1 MPPVVPGNKCCGNGP
16 RDWYNTTVMS
26 SPPTSTHVVVKQTA
40 EEATWVATE
49 MVKQIICDAAGED
62 SICQLA
68 LAGGTTPHGLYL
80 MLAGA
85 ALSGEV
91 PWHNVEVFF
100 GDERAVPQDHV
111 ESNYRMAQHSLL
123 DHVPIEPQH
132 IHPMPAD
139 ADELDV
145 AAATYEA
152 TVRSIV
158 PPLADGQ
165 LPAFDLILLGMGGE
179 GHVAS
184 LFPGTDVLDETEKL
198 VTAYF
203 VPVLGRSRMTFT
215 FPLINAA
222 KHIIFLVTGA
232 DKAHAV
238 AALLS
243 DDPAAADHLP
253 AARVRPTHGEVS
265 FVLDAA
271 AARQAGLRPEG
282 A

>member
-1 MPPVVPGNKCCGNGP
+1 
-16 RDWYNTTVMS
+16 MS
-26 SPPTSTHVVVKQTA
+26 SVQPSRHVVVKQTA

-49 MVKQIICDAAGED
+49 MVKHVICEAAGEG
-62 SICQLA
+62 SICRLA

-111 ESNYRMAQHSLL
+111 ESNYRMAQQTLL
-123 DHVPIEPQH
+123 DHVPIQPQH

-139 ADELDV
+139 AEELDR

-152 TVRSIV
+152 AIRSIV
-158 PPLADGQ
+158 PPVSTGQ
-165 LPAFDLILLGMGGE
+165 LPAFDLILLGMGGD

-184 LFPGTDVLDETEKL
+184 LFPGSDVLDETEKL
-198 VTAYF
+198 VAAYF
-203 VPVLGRSRMTFT
+203 VPVLGRNRMTFT

-222 KHIIFLVTGA
+222 KSIIFLVTGG
-232 DKAHAV
+232 DKARAV

-243 DDPAAADHLP
+243 DAPPAADHLP
-253 AARVRPTHGEVS
+253 AAGVRPAGGKVS

-271 AARQAGLRPEG
+271 AARQAGLKPEDE
-282 A
+282 